1 MMLQQRLRWSSPRPL
16 GLILPAA
23 DAGGRRRGGRAGH
36 SPQHHGGA
44 ARDFHYPDSI
54 RGERYELLALLGR

>member
-1 MMLQQRLRWSSPRPL
+1 MLQQRLHWSTPQPL

-23 DAGGRRRGGRAGH
+23 DAELEERGQSGAQ
-36 SPQHHGGA
+36 SPHRGGA

-54 RGERYELLALLGR
+54 RGERCELLALPGR